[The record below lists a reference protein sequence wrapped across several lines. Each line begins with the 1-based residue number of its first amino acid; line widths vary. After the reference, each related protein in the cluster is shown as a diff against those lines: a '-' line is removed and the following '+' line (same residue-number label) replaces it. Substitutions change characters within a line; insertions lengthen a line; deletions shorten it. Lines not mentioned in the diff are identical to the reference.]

1 MSATVVTPTN
11 VTAHDRLGITL
22 FLAIAFHVAII
33 LGITFNI
40 NRDGDEKQNLPTL
53 DVTLVNSTSEDESI
67 DPDYLAQSNQIGTG
81 NTEEKVNPQAPPD
94 AAAEVIP
101 NPGNAAEIT
110 PPDPL
115 KKQSETIEQ
124 AILTAKKSKTE
135 IAVGEQ
141 SPPQDDARIP
151 AAAELIRRSLDLAK
165 LEWELA
171 ELKKVHTEKAD
182 IKTGILLPNT
192 KSAVEAAYLDQ
203 WQKKVETIGN
213 LNYPDKAK
221 RTSGDVI
228 LVVTIRS
235 DGSLEETSILKSSG
249 NKILDDAAMRIA
261 KMAAPYAPFPDELSK
276 KFEVLRIPRTWKF
289 SNGSTNI
296 SAR

>member
-1 MSATVVTPTN
+1 MSATVTPTN

-22 FLAIAFHVAII
+22 FLAIAIHVAII

-40 NRDGDEKQNLPTL
+40 NRDGEDKQSLPTL
-53 DVTLVNSTSEDESI
+53 DVTLVNSAIDEESKN
-67 DPDYLAQSNQIGTG
+67 PDYLAQSNQIGTG

-94 AAAEVIP
+94 AAPEVLP

-124 AILTAKKSKTE
+124 AILTAKKSQTE
-135 IAVGEQ
+135 IEVGER

-151 AAAELIRRSLDLAK
+151 VAAELVRRSLDLAK

-171 ELKKVHTEKAD
+171 ELKKVHTEK
-182 IKTGILLPNT
+182 IETKSGILLPNT

-213 LNYPDKAK
+213 LNYPDKAR
-221 RTSGDVI
+221 RTSGDVV
-228 LVVTIRS
+228 LVVSIRS

-249 NKILDDAAMRIA
+249 NKILDDAAVRIA

-276 KFEVLRIPRTWKF
+276 KFEVLRIPRKWTF
-289 SNGSTNI
+289 SNGNTNI